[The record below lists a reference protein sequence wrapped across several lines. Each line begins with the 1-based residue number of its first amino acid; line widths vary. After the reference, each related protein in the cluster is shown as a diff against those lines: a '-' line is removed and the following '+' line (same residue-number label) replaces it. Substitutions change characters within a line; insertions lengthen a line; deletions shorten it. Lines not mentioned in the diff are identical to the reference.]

1 MTSDDQWPPEIE
13 QSYERIRILGQ
24 GAFGAVWLAKNKQS
38 NALNQT
44 EKTAQ
49 VDDDASIESFQDADQ
64 FDAPPATAA
73 KAAATDT
80 HVAIKR
86 IAASDAS
93 SVEYASREIDILS
106 EINHPNAIR
115 CLSFTNTASSRFV
128 VLTLAN
134 GPNLQS
140 LVDQGGAV
148 SVSLARLAA
157 RHLIAV
163 VSYLHGRGVIHRDI
177 KPDNLI
183 LVKVNSRDSNVTK
196 EDWLDDELFWDDKAT
211 FNENEWKV
219 VLVDFGFAKALKPR
233 DVGRRESVR
242 QIFERQ
248 ASQVGLNRQESS
260 QALPQA

>member
-1 MTSDDQWPPEIE
+1 M
-13 QSYERIRILGQ
+13 
-24 GAFGAVWLAKNKQS
+24 
-38 NALNQT
+38 
-44 EKTAQ
+44 
-49 VDDDASIESFQDADQ
+49 
-64 FDAPPATAA
+64 
-73 KAAATDT
+73 
-80 HVAIKR
+80 
-86 IAASDAS
+86 
-93 SVEYASREIDILS
+93 
-106 EINHPNAIR
+106 
-115 CLSFTNTASSRFV
+115 
-128 VLTLAN
+128 
-134 GPNLQS
+134 
-140 LVDQGGAV
+140 